1 MSDEPTINYEEQVRE
16 VLLKVYN
23 EAGANLWMSAP
34 HPKLGMRSPAEALK
48 AGDGQMVLDYVH
60 VILSRFT

>member
-1 MSDEPTINYEEQVRE
+1 MSDEPTPNYEEQVRE

-34 HPKLGMRSPAEALK
+34 HPTLGMRSPAEALK
-48 AGDGQMVLDYVH
+48 TGDGQMVLDYVH

>member
-1 MSDEPTINYEEQVRE
+1 MSDEPTPNYEEQVRE

-23 EAGANLWMSAP
+23 DAGANLWMSAP
-34 HPKLGMRSPAEALK
+34 HPKLGMRSPADALA
-48 AGDGQMVLDYVH
+48 AGDGKKVLDYVN